1 MTQQTSA
8 ASTPTAP
15 RPFDY
20 TEYPLPIGTVV
31 DASAGTGKTY
41 AVAAHVTLALATDE
55 SLSIGKIL
63 VTTFTR
69 NAAAELRDRVRQRI
83 ITTAALLRGGSR
95 EPADELDRHLLD
107 GKAGGRAVVA
117 ARLERA
123 AAEFDTATIATI
135 HAVCSRVLACAGRQV
150 QYENR
155 EDARDRIIAEVVND
169 ELVRESVAG
178 RVWPEERI
186 VKLVH
191 KAAGDPFMEQWIEP
205 ATTPETPAAQAER
218 ELLVTVGG
226 IVTRCVARVHRAM
239 AAQPSYDDLLRLAWE
254 AVEDGSEAVLA
265 QLRDRFTLAI
275 VDEAQDTDPLQ
286 WKLFRRLFPGDDGRR
301 LITVGDPKQAIYG
314 FRGADVNAYVAF
326 TGSAARR
333 TLPVNRRSDRP
344 LIESLN
350 AAMEGAVFLADP
362 HAPAV
367 PHVRYEPVAPA
378 DPRGGARIEGPAP
391 VEFLDLGEA
400 GSQNALAEPVAR
412 RIVALLDAGTTRLR
426 QGDAARPVKPGDI
439 AVVVR
444 TNTVGH
450 QIATLLARLGIP
462 VVTAG
467 VTSVMRGEM
476 ADAIRDLLEA
486 MARPSNPGRIR
497 RAAATRFFGSHS
509 LRDAGSLSDEAIRPV
524 QERIAGLA
532 AIVQRRGI
540 AACGAAITADADMM
554 RCLTA
559 GTGGQRHLADFAHVF
574 ELLHEHGPAGGCRP
588 DSLLAAY
595 ARLEK
600 LDDEHETVVR
610 RVETDDDAVKIM
622 TVHAAKGL
630 EFPCVIVA
638 DLWKGERTPYEKDN
652 PGVFHD
658 DRGARRIDLAFAVGR
673 ESPTATVA
681 LDRLCREERKRLLY
695 VAVTRAQHFLCVLT
709 AAAGRKKPAE
719 PAAERAAARPRKKK
733 AEPQESPA
741 EEPAAPL
748 ILPEVLRGERV
759 GPPRPVADLPALA
772 GRWQNPEHA
781 GPTPSAA
788 VAPLPTGDVR
798 QSYERT
804 SFSGITARRMKQAG
818 VDFTDFAAGADE
830 AGTGVPRA
838 AEAAEAEAAF
848 VARGTGVEA
857 DFSVPDLPAGTAF
870 GTVVHEIFERVD
882 PGQPLAAHVADVVRA
897 TATSRLFAG
906 HHDAVTDMIVRAMET
921 PFGGPLGT
929 LRFADF
935 RAADRLA
942 EMNFEM
948 GLADLAAGVRASDV
962 GRILADVLPATD
974 PFRAGGYLDD
984 LGGPTFDIPLGGLIN
999 GSIDAVLRVNGG
1011 PGERP
1016 RIVIADYKTNKL
1028 HRTAAGRSGA
1038 AYAPDLLVNAMEEHH
1053 YPLQAAIYGTAVYRM
1068 LRWRLREAD
1077 PSDCL
1082 AGIVY
1087 AFIRGTRGA
1096 DAPADA
1102 AGRRHGMFVWQPPA
1116 ILWPRLSSLFA
1127 GARP

>member
-1 MTQQTSA
+1 MTQQNATDSA
-8 ASTPTAP
+8 RKGP

-41 AVAAHVTLALATDE
+41 AVAAHVTLALATDD

-83 ITTAALLRGGSR
+83 ITTAALLRGASR
-95 EPADELDRHLLD
+95 EPADELDRHLL
-107 GKAGGRAVVA
+107 AGQAGDPAVVA
-117 ARLERA
+117 GRLERA

-155 EDARDRIIAEVVND
+155 EDARNRIIAEVVND
-169 ELVRESVAG
+169 ELVRESMAG
-178 RVWPEERI
+178 RVWPEDRI
-186 VKLVH
+186 VRLV
-191 KAAGDPFMEQWIEP
+191 KQAASDPFMEHWIEP
-205 ATTPETPAAQAER
+205 AATPDSPEAQAER
-218 ELLVTVGG
+218 AVLETVGG
-226 IVTRCVARVHRAM
+226 IVTRCVERVHRAM

-254 AVEDGSEAVLA
+254 AVKDGSEAVLT

-286 WKLFRRLFPGDDGRR
+286 WKLFRKLFPGDDDRR

-326 TGSAARR
+326 TGDAARR

-344 LIESLN
+344 IIETLN
-350 AAMEGAVFLADP
+350 AVMDGAVFLANPHDP
-362 HAPAV
+362 AT
-367 PHVRYEPVAPA
+367 PHVRYEPVDPA
-378 DPRGGARIEGPAP
+378 DEQGDSRIDGAAP
-391 VEFLDLGEA
+391 VEFLSVGET
-400 GSQNALAEPVAR
+400 GNQSALVEPVAR
-412 RIVALLDAGTTRLR
+412 RIVALLDEQTTRLR
-426 QGDAARPVKPGDI
+426 QGDAWRPVKPGDI
-439 AVVVR
+439 AVIVR
-444 TNTVGH
+444 TNSVGN
-450 QIATLLARLGIP
+450 QIATRLGQLSIP

-476 ADAIRDLLEA
+476 AGAIRDLLEA

-497 RAAATRFFGSHS
+497 RVAATRFFGDHS
-509 LRDAGSLSDEAIRPV
+509 LRDAGSLTEEAIRPV
-524 QERIAGLA
+524 QDTIASLA
-532 AIVQRRGI
+532 AVVQRRGI
-540 AACGAAITADADMM
+540 AACGATITADADMM

-559 GTGGQRHLADFAHVF
+559 GTAGQRHLADFAHIV

-588 DSLLAAY
+588 DALLAAFT
-595 ARLEK
+595 RLER
-600 LDDEHETVVR
+600 LDDQNETVVR

-622 TVHAAKGL
+622 TVHSAKGL

-638 DLWKGERTPYEKDN
+638 DLWKGERGPQERSN

-658 DRGARRIDLAFAVGR
+658 DLGVRRLDLAFAIGA

-709 AAAGRKKPAE
+709 VDATKKKPDE
-719 PAAERAAARPRKKK
+719 PAAGKPAAKPRKKK
-733 AEPQESPA
+733 AEPKDSAA
-741 EEPAAPL
+741 EEAAAPF
-748 ILPEVLRGERV
+748 ILPEVLGSERGGTLQLVAHLPPLPERWENPAHDRPA
-759 GPPRPVADLPALA
+759 PPV
-772 GRWQNPEHA
+772 E
-781 GPTPSAA
+781 
-788 VAPLPTGDVR
+788 VAPLPAGEIR
-798 QSYERT
+798 QTYERT
-804 SFSGITARRMKQAG
+804 SFSGITARRKKQA
-818 VDFTDFAAGADE
+818 VDFADTAGGTDEESDG
-830 AGTGVPRA
+830 PPLA
-838 AEAAEAEAAF
+838 AEHAEAVVPTDAPPTGAAAEF
-848 VARGTGVEA
+848 V
-857 DFSVPDLPAGTAF
+857 VPDLPAGKTF

-882 PGQPLAAHVADVVRA
+882 PGQPLEEHVRAVVGA
-897 TATSRLFAG
+897 TATSKMFAG
-906 HHDAVTDMIVRAMET
+906 RHDAVADTIVRAMRT
-921 PFGGPLGT
+921 PFGGPLGD
-929 LRFADF
+929 LCLAGFA
-935 RAADRLA
+935 AADRLA
-942 EMNFEM
+942 EMTFEM
-948 GLADLAAGVRASDV
+948 GLADLTAGVRACDV
-962 GRILADVLPATD
+962 GRVLADVLPATD
-974 PFRAGGYLDD
+974 PFRVSGYLDD
-984 LGGPTFDIPLGGLIN
+984 LGGPTFDIPLAGLIN

-1011 PGERP
+1011 PGGRP
-1016 RIVIADYKTNKL
+1016 RLVIADYKTNRL
-1028 HRTAAGRSGA
+1028 HRADAARPGE
-1038 AYAPDLLVNAMEEHH
+1038 AYAPDRLVTAMEEHH

-1068 LRWRLREAD
+1068 LRWRLREDD

-1116 ILWPRLSSLFA
+1116 VLWPRLSGLFA

>member
-1 MTQQTSA
+1 MNQQNATDQA
-8 ASTPTAP
+8 RKGPY
-15 RPFDY
+15 PFDY

-41 AVAAHVTLALATDE
+41 AVAAHVTLALATND

-83 ITTAALLRGGSR
+83 ISTAALLRGASR
-95 EPADELDRHLLD
+95 EPADDLGRHLL
-107 GKAGGRAVVA
+107 AGRAGDPAIVA
-117 ARLERA
+117 GRLERA

-155 EDARDRIIAEVVND
+155 EDARDRIVAEVVND
-169 ELVRESVAG
+169 ELVRESMAG
-178 RVWPEERI
+178 RVWPEDRI
-186 VKLVH
+186 VTLVT
-191 KAAGDPFMEQWIEP
+191 KAASDPFMEHWIEP
-205 ATTPETPAAQAER
+205 ATTPESAEAQADR
-218 ELLVTVGG
+218 GLLETVGG
-226 IVTRCVARVHRAM
+226 VITRCVARVHRAM

-254 AVEDGSEAVLA
+254 AVKDGSEAVLT

-286 WKLFRRLFPGDDGRR
+286 WKLFRKLFPGDDERR

-326 TGSAARR
+326 TGDAARR

-344 LIESLN
+344 IIDTLN
-350 AAMEGAVFLADP
+350 AVMDGAVFLANPHDP
-362 HAPAV
+362 AT
-367 PHVRYEPVAPA
+367 PHVRYEPVAAA
-378 DPRGGARIEGPAP
+378 DPQGGARIEGPKP
-391 VEFLDLGEA
+391 VEFLSVGQT
-400 GSQNALAEPVAR
+400 GNQNALPEPVAR
-412 RIVALLDAGTTRLR
+412 RIVALLDEKTTRLR
-426 QGDAARPVKPGDI
+426 QGDSSRPVKPGDI
-439 AVVVR
+439 AVIVR
-444 TNTVGH
+444 TNSVGN
-450 QIATLLARLGIP
+450 QIANRLGQLSIP

-467 VTSVMRGEM
+467 VTSVMKGEM

-497 RAAATRFFGSHS
+497 RVAATRFFGTHS

-524 QERIAGLA
+524 QDTIASLVA
-532 AIVQRRGI
+532 VVQRRGI

-559 GTGGQRHLADFAHVF
+559 GTAGQRHLADFAHII

-588 DSLLAAY
+588 DALLAAF
-595 ARLEK
+595 ARLQK

-622 TVHAAKGL
+622 TVHSAKGL

-638 DLWKGERTPYEKDN
+638 DLWKGERSLHEKDN

-658 DRGARRIDLAFAVGR
+658 DRGARRLDLAFAIR
-673 ESPTATVA
+673 KESPTATVA

-709 AAAGRKKPAE
+709 ADAKKKKPDE
-719 PAAERAAARPRKKK
+719 PAAGTPPAKPRKKK
-733 AEPQESPA
+733 AETQESPV
-741 EEPAAPL
+741 EDPAAQF
-748 ILPEVLRGERV
+748 ILSEVLRSDKI
-759 GPPRPVADLPALA
+759 GPPRLVADLPALPD
-772 GRWQNPEHA
+772 RWENPEHA
-781 GPTPSAA
+781 RPAA
-788 VAPLPTGDVR
+788 HVDVAPLPAEEVR
-798 QSYERT
+798 QTYERT
-804 SFSGITARRMKQAG
+804 SFSGITARRKKQAA
-818 VDFTDFAAGADE
+818 DFADTAGGSDEESDGPPLAAD
-830 AGTGVPRA
+830 
-838 AEAAEAEAAF
+838 EAEAA
-848 VARGTGVEA
+848 VATGTPGAGSAAEFA
-857 DFSVPDLPAGTAF
+857 VPDLPAGKTF

-882 PGQPLAAHVADVVRA
+882 PGQPLEAHVRAVVGA
-897 TATSRLFAG
+897 TATSQMFAG
-906 HHDAVTDMIVRAMET
+906 HHDAVAEMIVRAMRT
-921 PFGGPLGT
+921 PFGGPLGD
-929 LRFADF
+929 LCFAGF
-935 RAADRLA
+935 AAADRLA

-948 GLADLAAGVRASDV
+948 GLADMTAGVRACDV
-962 GRILADVLPATD
+962 GRVLADVLPASD
-974 PFRAGGYLDD
+974 PFRGSGYLDD
-984 LGGPTFDIPLGGLIN
+984 LGGPTFDIPLAGLIN
-999 GSIDAVLRVNGG
+999 GSIDAVLRIDGG
-1011 PGERP
+1011 PGARP
-1016 RIVIADYKTNKL
+1016 RLVIADYKTNKL
-1028 HRTAAGRSGA
+1028 HSAATARPGA
-1038 AYAPDLLVNAMEEHH
+1038 AYAPDRLVTAMEEHH

-1068 LRWRLREAD
+1068 LRWRLREDD

-1116 ILWPRLSSLFA
+1116 VLWPRLSSLFA